1 MPKITAEFH
10 SHTDTMYIDVY
21 KTDEPIYD
29 LWLTSRVT
37 EQGTHI
43 ALLPDVAEKVA
54 AGLTGGLIDVQE

>member
-1 MPKITAEFH
+1 MSKIINEYH

-43 ALLPDVAEKVA
+43 VLLPDVAEKVVA
-54 AGLTGGLIDVQE
+54 GLIDVQK

>member
-1 MPKITAEFH
+1 MPNIIAEYH

-29 LWLTSRVT
+29 LWLTSRIT

-43 ALLPDVAEKVA
+43 ALLPEVAEKVA
-54 AGLTGGLIDVQE
+54 AGLISVQE

>member
-1 MPKITAEFH
+1 MPKIINEYH

-43 ALLPDVAEKVA
+43 VLLPDVAEKVA
-54 AGLTGGLIDVQE
+54 AGLIDVQK

>member
-1 MPKITAEFH
+1 MPKIINEYH

-21 KTDEPIYD
+21 KTDEPMFD

-43 ALLPDVAEKVA
+43 VLLPDVAEKVA
-54 AGLTGGLIDVQE
+54 AGLIDVQK